1 MQQTEINPFSRG
13 IQELFFVNFEIDS
26 IMLMQKQKKWYSR
39 GVVGCSK
46 DETNYITELV
56 KYNL

>member
-26 IMLMQKQKKWYSR
+26 IMLMQKQKKMVLEGSR
-39 GVVGCSK
+39 R
-46 DETNYITELV
+46 LQ
-56 KYNL
+56 